1 MPVPVAFVAT
11 LVITTL
17 VAAVIGAI
25 CVRLKEIY
33 FAFVTLAFQMLIHS
47 TILSWVSLT
56 GGDQGLRGG
65 IPRPAFFGIDLSNHL
80 HLYIVSCALLVIGL
94 LLMRQIAQSPFG
106 YTLRMIRD
114 NANRAS
120 FIGIDVWRAKLTIF
134 VLAALFASTGGI
146 IMALFVSGAYP
157 EFAYWTIS
165 GEGIFINM
173 LGGVTTFL
181 GPMVGTVLLLIL
193 NDTVTRCDRV
203 SRHRARHRDPVL
215 RHRPAERPDGFCRR
229 MVRATPRRFRGAR
242 LAMLEIRS
250 LSKSFGGVKATDDV
264 TLDFADGS
272 LTAVIGPNGAG
283 KSTFFNL
290 ITGALK
296 PDSGQILLNGV
307 DLAGRSPPEIVRH
320 GIGRAFQ
327 VASIFPSLTVQE
339 TMLAAVC
346 ADQRRASVLH
356 RRFPL
361 PETRDRAEHAMELLG
376 LAGKRNRIAA
386 TLSHGDQKLLDI
398 ALALVLDPKVL
409 LLDEPTA
416 GMGTEERWRMI
427 DKVQGALGDAEDHG
441 GLHRA
446 RHGYRVQDR
455 ARDRRALLRPDSRDR
470 HAGCDPPQ
478 RGRDRG
484 LSRHRASRRS
494 RGMSAQPVVQVEDL
508 DVYYGT
514 SQILFGVGLSVRQGE
529 TMALLGRNGAGKST
543 TMKAIMGLAPA
554 RRGKVTVARQGRVRA
569 EAAPHRASRPRLRAG
584 GSPDISGAHGRGQS
598 GHRRRRR
605 GPTART
611 SGRSGASTTCFR
623 CWSRCGTGSPAGCRA
638 ASSRCWRLPAR

>member
-1 MPVPVAFVAT
+1 MIRCSAFGLFATSLNLLVGYTGLISFGHGMFFGLGAYGFGLIMQSTGVPVPVALSQRSSSPPFSP
-11 LVITTL
+11 L
-17 VAAVIGAI
+17 VIGAI

-65 IPRPAFFGIDLSNHL
+65 IPRPAFFGIDLSNHV

-193 NDTVTRCDRV
+193 NDTVTRLTEYHGIV
-203 SRHRARHRDPVL
+203 LGHRDPVL
-215 RHRPAERPDGFCRR
+215 RHRPAERPDGFCGR
-229 MVRATPRRFRGAR
+229 VVCATPRRHRGAQ
-242 LAMLEIRS
+242 LAMLEIRA
-250 LSKSFGGVKATDDV
+250 LSKSFGGVKATDNV

-290 ITGALK
+290 ITGALR

-307 DLAGRSPPEIVRH
+307 DMAGRSPPEIVRH

-361 PETRDRAEHAMELLG
+361 AETRDRAEHAMELLG

-427 DKVQGALGDAEDHG
+427 DKVRELWETQKITVVFIEHDMDIVFKIAPEIVVLCYGRILATGTPDAIRRNEAVIEAYLGTEH
-441 GLHRA
+441 
-446 RHGYRVQDR
+446 
-455 ARDRRALLRPDSRDR
+455 
-470 HAGCDPPQ
+470 HAG
-478 RGRDRG
+478 
-484 LSRHRASRRS
+484 A
-494 RGMSAQPVVQVEDL
+494 
-508 DVYYGT
+508 
-514 SQILFGVGLSVRQGE
+514 
-529 TMALLGRNGAGKST
+529 
-543 TMKAIMGLAPA
+543 AI
-554 RRGKVTVARQGRVRA
+554 
-569 EAAPHRASRPRLRAG
+569 
-584 GSPDISGAHGRGQS
+584 
-598 GHRRRRR
+598 
-605 GPTART
+605 
-611 SGRSGASTTCFR
+611 
-623 CWSRCGTGSPAGCRA
+623 
-638 ASSRCWRLPAR
+638 